1 MFLLLCLPSFWTSNY
16 FVNIFSA
23 SEWLHGTLFIPRRWF
38 IKLLI
43 VKEYIWGIWGY
54 NCWWSHIL
62 GTYLAYAEEKLS
74 WEIVAHVSMEWVF
87 KLSKPPWAEDRVV
100 VQTVQH
106 TVWSQMNWDG
116 LSFLPF
122 LHSVGPNKLLS
133 LSKIPFPFR

>member
-1 MFLLLCLPSFWTSNY
+1 
-16 FVNIFSA
+16 
-23 SEWLHGTLFIPRRWF
+23 
-38 IKLLI
+38 
-43 VKEYIWGIWGY
+43 
-54 NCWWSHIL
+54 
-62 GTYLAYAEEKLS
+62 
-74 WEIVAHVSMEWVF
+74 MEWVF